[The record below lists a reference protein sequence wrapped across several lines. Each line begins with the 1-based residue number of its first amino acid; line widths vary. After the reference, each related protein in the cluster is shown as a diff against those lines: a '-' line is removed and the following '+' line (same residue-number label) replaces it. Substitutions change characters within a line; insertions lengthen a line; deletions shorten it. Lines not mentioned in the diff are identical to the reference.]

1 MADGPQL
8 TREVLPPQK
17 QSSGLGVMIVAA
29 TAMFFAVASSA
40 FILRARMARSC
51 CPATV
56 SSPVVIEMEPVAAPP
71 SDDCGAAVVKHHADG
86 TETYYFEPCEELPA
100 VVGDSDDAPML
111 EVRGSVPGGV
121 VVDTVRP

>member
-1 MADGPQL
+1 
-8 TREVLPPQK
+8 
-17 QSSGLGVMIVAA
+17 MIVAA

-71 SDDCGAAVVKHHADG
+71 ATDDCGAAVVKRHADG
-86 TETYYFEPCEELPA
+86 TETYYFEPCKEPLPT
-100 VVGDSDDAPML
+100 VVGESDEAPML
-111 EVRGSVPGGV
+111 EIRGSIEGGV
-121 VVDTVRP
+121 LVETVRP